1 MTNLGFDPFWRWL
14 GSPPPSEDPPGFQVR
29 PTNVGPIGVPGLHD
43 WRPPT
48 TGAGLATPDD
58 TPPDTA
64 SPPWWGPSTGPSA
77 VFGNTSQPYLP
88 WLRAPTDVPGFRP
101 SPDGSAQTGPPGGDV
116 RLMEGAF
123 PRIEPQE
130 QPDDVA
136 GTNGVASGDVR
147 LMAGAFAPIE
157 PQEGPNDFAGSDGT
171 ASSDRVAFRPP
182 GVVPSA
188 TSAASIAVPASAAAP
203 IDLAALAARVAPAV
217 AAAAGP
223 AAAAALPFLLIP
235 TNTQS
240 ETADLGDGLRARVR
254 PGQRSVE
261 VERRVHNGLFGI
273 GAKWETLPVEAWQKV
288 GRDGSVDTVINH
300 EQLNRAL
307 GRSAPAESVDAG
319 ANAMARPP
327 RDADPPRPPPADPGS
342 TASESDGTDPRTP
355 PVPLAPTRIDAKV
368 LDEARQRDPEEER
381 VLACRAVREMPGLPA
396 PRGQY
401 SGPDGVD
408 TAVNIRV
415 APGFPA
421 PKGGYAY
428 DPDYLRHWNGYRGEL
443 ELKNR
448 IENAIPYEKIVHY
461 GNPAGEQ
468 GPDVFTIGPEGL
480 PMEWDSKSRSATR
493 QVGRSMIG
501 IPSLRYSKAKEYV
514 DRAVDAGALARDVGD
529 TALHE
534 LSKGNYNL
542 CIVGTGN
549 AYDGYFKAVRKGI
562 PSGPQR

>member
-1 MTNLGFDPFWRWL
+1 M
-14 GSPPPSEDPPGFQVR
+14 
-29 PTNVGPIGVPGLHD
+29 
-43 WRPPT
+43 
-48 TGAGLATPDD
+48 
-58 TPPDTA
+58 
-64 SPPWWGPSTGPSA
+64 
-77 VFGNTSQPYLP
+77 
-88 WLRAPTDVPGFRP
+88 
-101 SPDGSAQTGPPGGDV
+101 PGGV
-116 RLMEGAF
+116 GLMAGAF
-123 PRIEPQE
+123 QPVEPQE
-130 QPDDVA
+130 QPNDVA
-136 GTNGVASGDVR
+136 GINRMAPGDVR
-147 LMAGAFAPIE
+147 LMAGAFAPI
-157 PQEGPNDFAGSDGT
+157 DAT

-182 GVVPSA
+182 GMVPSA
-188 TSAASIAVPASAAAP
+188 SSAASIAVPASAAAP
-203 IDLAALAARVAPAV
+203 IDLAALAARFAPV
-217 AAAAGP
+217 VAAAGP
-223 AAAAALPFLLIP
+223 TAAAALPFLLIP

-254 PGQRSVE
+254 PGQQSLE
-261 VERRVHNGLFGI
+261 VERRVHDGLFGI
-273 GAKWETLPVEAWQKV
+273 GAKWETLPVEAWQQV
-288 GRDGSVDTVINH
+288 GRDGSVNTVINH
-300 EQLNRAL
+300 EQLNQAL
-307 GRSAPAESVDAG
+307 GRSAPAESADSG
-319 ANAMARPP
+319 ASAMARPP
-327 RDADPPRPPPADPGS
+327 RDTDPPRPP
-342 TASESDGTDPRTP
+342 TASAGSVAGDSAATDPWNP
-355 PVPLAPTRIDAKV
+355 PTSLAPTRIDAKI
-368 LDEARQRDPEEER
+368 LEEARQRDPEEER

-421 PKGGYAY
+421 PKGGSAY
-428 DPDYLRHWNGYRGEL
+428 DPDYIRHWNGYRGEL

-501 IPSLRYSKAKEYV
+501 IPSLRYSKAKEYI
-514 DRAVDAGALARDVGD
+514 DRAVDAGALAGDVGD

-549 AYDGYFKAVRKGI
+549 AYGGYFRAVRKGI
-562 PSGPQR
+562 PGEPQR